1 VKKQKTAIPN
11 GKKKKNKKNKKKKR
25 RKCPLVSPEGLAEVL
40 RECLSDD
47 PFSDSEEP
55 EVPEP
60 EVPEPEK
67 QACDPLPRPY
77 IVITLNS

>member
-1 VKKQKTAIPN
+1 M
-11 GKKKKNKKNKKKKR
+11 
-25 RKCPLVSPEGLAEVL
+25 SPEGLAEAL
-40 RECLSDD
+40 RECVSDD